1 MHLMIHEYQ
10 THTHDNIGGLCI

>member
-1 MHLMIHEYQ
+1 MIHEYQ